1 MPINFPNSPSPNQQY
16 TYDNKTWEWNGTYWE
31 VYSALTSYITSAYTV
46 GNGYSDISG
55 VTGGNIVLKSFS
67 GVNINIIDG
76 GDTLT
81 FSGNTGTTT
90 GGGTTNYVPKW
101 TGSTGLGN
109 SQIFDNGTNV
119 GIGTISPSAKL
130 DIITPSS
137 SSIGLRVSGDST
149 TDLFRITQTGSG
161 NAIVVEDETNPDAT
175 PFVVAAD
182 GRVGI
187 GLTAPLS
194 SYKLHVRNGTATN
207 SVAAAGTVAT
217 FESSGVTYITVLS
230 PDSLNGGLIYGS
242 NSDRFG
248 AYHIWN
254 HDNNALY
261 IATAKSGATMRF
273 LTDEQTEQMRID
285 SSGNVGIGTTSP
297 SAKLDINV
305 STGGTMGVRISGD
318 SSSDMLRIT
327 QTGSGN
333 AILVEDSS
341 NPDSTPF
348 VVTSGGTIGIGI
360 TTPDSLLHVHNGSAG
375 SVSAI
380 GGTTMTIENNSTNY
394 LSLLSSDANLSGI
407 VFGSTSDSFGSF
419 IRWGHTSGKLEISTA
434 NSNDYIQFGVENAVT
449 KAYVTNTGFGVN
461 TLPSEALDISG
472 NTLLRSGVTLSNLSS
487 SANTRFIVSDSNG
500 VLSYR
505 TDVLTGTTI
514 TISGGTG
521 ITTGG
526 TYPNFTITNSAP
538 DQTVTI
544 SGGTGITTGGTYPNF
559 TLVNSA
565 PDQTVT
571 ITGGTNIQINGSYP
585 NFGIDFTGG
594 TILKYYISATT
605 PTGIINNGDRWF
617 NTTDGVELV
626 YVTDGDG
633 PQWVQPNNGGSNTG
647 TTSGGDYLPIS
658 GGTVTGN
665 TTFSSGVTLNALTS
679 SEEIN
684 NIVADS
690 AGNLYTYTDGVT
702 ISAGSDPA
710 VNSGMFKTNRT
721 VDIGGTFY
729 RVYNIKANVTVPGA
743 NNTFVNYIGVVSGS
757 TNYTLSTTKSLVV
770 AQDPTFN
777 RVQTPLT
784 TYALVYD
791 ETLLFAAP
799 VDLMTVNYDNT
810 LGNPDEYYIFSIA
823 ANTNNFSCDLQV
835 DYEFLVL
842 ETDVITFTN

>member
-76 GDTLT
+76 GDKLT
-81 FSGNTGTTT
+81 FSGDNTDTYVTGFTYSNNTFTIKQNNSQPDLTQTINTVTGLTINGNLSVTGTTSSGTISATTYQNLPFSGTVT

-109 SQIFDNGTNV
+109 SQIFDDGT
-119 GIGTISPSAKL
+119 
-130 DIITPSS
+130 
-137 SSIGLRVSGDST
+137 
-149 TDLFRITQTGSG
+149 
-161 NAIVVEDETNPDAT
+161 
-175 PFVVAAD
+175 
-182 GRVGI
+182 
-187 GLTAPLS
+187 
-194 SYKLHVRNGTATN
+194 
-207 SVAAAGTVAT
+207 
-217 FESSGVTYITVLS
+217 
-230 PDSLNGGLIYGS
+230 
-242 NSDRFG
+242 
-248 AYHIWN
+248 
-254 HDNNALY
+254 
-261 IATAKSGATMRF
+261 
-273 LTDEQTEQMRID
+273 
-285 SSGNVGIGTTSP
+285 NVGIGTTSP
-297 SAKLDINV
+297 SAKLDVISPTSGSTPILRV
-305 STGGTMGVRISGD
+305 SGA
-318 SSSDMLRIT
+318 SSVEAVRIT
-327 QTGSGN
+327 QTGGGF
-333 AILVEDSS
+333 ALVVEDDT
-341 NPDSTPF
+341 NPDSTSF
-348 VVTSGGTIGIGI
+348 VVDSAGRVGIGYGTGTTLGQNLTVNGIGVASTSFIAPTFQGTTLYPQNDVNLNIRTRDGGAGNRDILFGTGNSGGTPFTRMTIASTGNVGIG
-360 TTPDSLLHVHNGSAG
+360 TTSPSARLD
-375 SVSAI
+375 VS
-380 GGTTMTIENNSTNY
+380 G
-394 LSLLSSDANLSGI
+394 D
-407 VFGSTSDSFGSF
+407 
-419 IRWGHTSGKLEISTA
+419 
-434 NSNDYIQFGVENAVT
+434 
-449 KAYVTNTGFGVN
+449 
-461 TLPSEALDISG
+461 
-472 NTLLRSGVTLSNLSS
+472 TLLRSGVTLSNLSS

-571 ITGGTNIQINGSYP
+571 ISGGTGITTGGTYPNFTITNSSPDQTVTITGGTNIQINGTYP
-585 NFGIDFTGG
+585 NFGVDFTGG

-605 PTGIINNGDRWF
+605 PTGVINNGDRWF

-647 TTSGGDYLPIS
+647 TTSGGDYLPLS

-665 TTFSSGVTLNALTS
+665 TTFSSGVALNALTS

-702 ISAGSDPA
+702 ISAGADPA
-710 VNSGMFKTNRT
+710 VNSGMFKTNRI

-729 RVYNIKANVTVPGA
+729 RVYNIKANITVPGA

-757 TNYTLSTTKSLVV
+757 TNYTPSLTKSLVT

-777 RVQTPLT
+777 RVQTSLT

>member
-1 MPINFPNSPSPNQQY
+1 MSDISNQLIKNSYDYVLQSDLSTGIVYRIGGAVPVNPIFLSGLTINSGF
-16 TYDNKTWEWNGTYWE
+16 TYSDGTEQNGYVLTCDPFGNAKWAPVSGTTPTSGVTSITAGPGLSGNSTTGAVTIINTAPDQTVTITGGTNIQINGTYPNFGIDFTGTTGGGD
-31 VYSALTSYITSAYTV
+31 YLPL
-46 GNGYSDISG
+46 SG
-55 VTGGNIVLKSFS
+55 GTVTGGTIFQSGLTANTISATTYQNLPFS
-67 GVNINIIDG
+67 GTV
-76 GDTLT
+76 
-81 FSGNTGTTT
+81 T

-130 DIITPSS
+130 DV
-137 SSIGLRVSGDST
+137 SI
-149 TDLFRITQTGSG
+149 
-161 NAIVVEDETNPDAT
+161 
-175 PFVVAAD
+175 
-182 GRVGI
+182 
-187 GLTAPLS
+187 
-194 SYKLHVRNGTATN
+194 
-207 SVAAAGTVAT
+207 
-217 FESSGVTYITVLS
+217 
-230 PDSLNGGLIYGS
+230 
-242 NSDRFG
+242 
-248 AYHIWN
+248 
-254 HDNNALY
+254 
-261 IATAKSGATMRF
+261 
-273 LTDEQTEQMRID
+273 
-285 SSGNVGIGTTSP
+285 
-297 SAKLDINV
+297 
-305 STGGTMGVRISGD
+305 TGGTIGVRISGD
-318 SSSDMLRIT
+318 SSSDMLRLT

-341 NPDSTPF
+341 NPDATPF
-348 VVTSGGTIGIGI
+348 VVASDGKVGIGTTSPQYFLEAI
-360 TTPDSLLHVHNGSAG
+360 TT
-375 SVSAI
+375 
-380 GGTTMTIENNSTNY
+380 GGVDAVMLFDGGIAAN
-394 LSLLSSDANLSGI
+394 ANL
-407 VFGSTSDSFGSF
+407 VARADTTQKLPVVVMSD
-419 IRWGHTSGKLEISTA
+419 R
-434 NSNDYIQFGVENAVT
+434 NNA
-449 KAYVTNTGFGVN
+449 YGVN
-461 TLPSEALDISG
+461 TSFYIGLDRSPSSQYAGRNDSIYVNNYTDKGHYFVTTNSVGTKSVKMSILGNGNVGIGTTSPSARLDVSG
-472 NTLLRSGVTLSNLSS
+472 DTLLRSGVTLSNLSS

-665 TTFSSGVTLNALTS
+665 TTFSSGVALNALTS

-710 VNSGMFKTNRT
+710 VNSGMFKTNRI

-757 TNYTLSTTKSLVV
+757 TNYTPSLTKSLVI

>member
-1 MPINFPNSPSPNQQY
+1 MSI
-16 TYDNKTWEWNGTYWE
+16 
-31 VYSALTSYITSAYTV
+31 
-46 GNGYSDISG
+46 
-55 VTGGNIVLKSFS
+55 
-67 GVNINIIDG
+67 
-76 GDTLT
+76 
-81 FSGNTGTTT
+81 
-90 GGGTTNYVPKW
+90 
-101 TGSTGLGN
+101 LGN
-109 SQIFDNGTNV
+109 
-119 GIGTISPSAKL
+119 
-130 DIITPSS
+130 
-137 SSIGLRVSGDST
+137 
-149 TDLFRITQTGSG
+149 
-161 NAIVVEDETNPDAT
+161 
-175 PFVVAAD
+175 
-182 GRVGI
+182 
-187 GLTAPLS
+187 
-194 SYKLHVRNGTATN
+194 
-207 SVAAAGTVAT
+207 
-217 FESSGVTYITVLS
+217 
-230 PDSLNGGLIYGS
+230 
-242 NSDRFG
+242 
-248 AYHIWN
+248 
-254 HDNNALY
+254 
-261 IATAKSGATMRF
+261 
-273 LTDEQTEQMRID
+273 
-285 SSGNVGIGTTSP
+285 GNVGIGTTSP
-297 SAKLDINV
+297 SARLDV
-305 STGGTMGVRISGD
+305 SGD
-318 SSSDMLRIT
+318 
-327 QTGSGN
+327 
-333 AILVEDSS
+333 
-341 NPDSTPF
+341 
-348 VVTSGGTIGIGI
+348 
-360 TTPDSLLHVHNGSAG
+360 
-375 SVSAI
+375 
-380 GGTTMTIENNSTNY
+380 
-394 LSLLSSDANLSGI
+394 
-407 VFGSTSDSFGSF
+407 
-419 IRWGHTSGKLEISTA
+419 
-434 NSNDYIQFGVENAVT
+434 
-449 KAYVTNTGFGVN
+449 
-461 TLPSEALDISG
+461 
-472 NTLLRSGVTLSNLSS
+472 TLLRSGVTLSNLSS

-665 TTFSSGVTLNALTS
+665 TTFSSGVALNALTS

-710 VNSGMFKTNRT
+710 VNSGMFKTNRI

-757 TNYTLSTTKSLVV
+757 TNYTPSLTKSLVI